1 MITTIAWELR
11 QRKFAIFWWTLG
23 SIIVSGFI
31 LLLYPPIRNQAHQ
44 FNQLINQLPPGLRE
58 LKSGG
63 ANSINVADPV
73 SFLNS
78 QLFYITLP
86 IIWIIL
92 AITRAS
98 GILGRDEQNHTL
110 ELLLARPISRGR
122 LLLAK
127 ALSLIIELVIVGGIT
142 LLAIILLAPLVGLH
156 VGTGHLALATSYT
169 VLFALSFGLIAFTLQ
184 AADSFTRRA
193 ASAIAVFVA
202 FGGYLIASMS
212 GLTSWLTTPAKFTP
226 YHYFQPDKIL
236 HGQTVTGLNIYLVGI
251 LIFAA
256 ALSYLGF
263 RRRDID

>member
-11 QRKFAIFWWTLG
+11 QCKFAILWWTLG
-23 SIIVSGFI
+23 SIVVSGFI

-63 ANSINVADPV
+63 ASSINVADPV

-86 IIWIIL
+86 IVWIIL

-122 LLLAK
+122 LLFAK
-127 ALSLIIELVIVGGIT
+127 ALSLVLELFIVGGLT
-142 LLAIILLAPLVGLH
+142 LLAIIVLAPLVDLH
-156 VGTGHLALATSYT
+156 VGTAHLARATAYT
-169 VLFALSFGLIAFTLQ
+169 VLFSLSFGLIAFMLQ
-184 AADSFTRRA
+184 AADSLTRRA
-193 ASAIAVFVA
+193 ASAIAVFIA

-212 GLTSWLTTPAKFTP
+212 GLTSWLDTPAKFAP
-226 YHYFQPDKIL
+226 YHYFTPDKIL
-236 HGQTVTGLNIYLVGI
+236 KGQSVIGLDIYLVGI
-251 LIFAA
+251 LVLAA
-256 ALSYLGF
+256 VLSYLGF
-263 RRRDID
+263 RQRDID